1 MVVVIVVVGTT
12 DVVFVVDVDV
22 TILVVLG
29 NLLVDDFVAIE
40 TTKGIEKNLK
50 LQKHYN
56 SI

>member
-40 TTKGIEKNLK
+40 TRKGIETPKKQNYK
-50 LQKHYN
+50 T
-56 SI
+56 I